1 MIFEAKLLLAIEYG
15 LIHISSTFPCKKNV
29 DNHERMLSVNG
40 FIRTF
45 RQIIGKRDPEELDM
59 VPHID

>member
-15 LIHISSTFPCKKNV
+15 LIHISSMFPCKKNV
-29 DNHERMLSVNG
+29 DNHERMLSVNDLKG
-40 FIRTF
+40 IYK
-45 RQIIGKRDPEELDM
+45 QIMGKRGFEELDM